1 MKRHILVTETWQG
14 LKSKSFIDE
23 TAAVTAFMEAN
34 GYDKDYDFYLRL
46 FLTRG
51 FLYGN
56 DQADMP
62 TQLVTT
68 EIY

>member
-14 LKSKSFIDE
+14 IKSKSFIDE

-34 GYDKDYDFYLRL
+34 GYDEDFEWYLKL
-46 FLTRG
+46 FLNRG
-51 FLYGN
+51 FLFGN
-56 DQADMP
+56 KQADLP
-62 TQLVTT
+62 TQLITT